1 MVPTNTLAS
10 IAGDVAAGFA
20 ITGDFPRTEVFEP
33 RTGPNES
40 KCETK
45 EWLWAQALEIRR
57 ASQESNQQD
66 GRRNH
71 EILMCVHEKLWR
83 KWSEMGRGTFQ
94 QVTQQLGPRWTPTR
108 RFGIAQGNK
117 TRPRDDF
124 TESLVIRAISCTWK
138 GTVDGGDRTAAVVEL
153 WTRVLQLDDVQVAF
167 ASCQVLEA
175 LSSLELQGRERGAWA
190 SASTSRWHVSTAL
203 AGKDRDVGVSAI
215 VDPAR
220 RAELHSP
227 TLAVGSKVEFN
238 RVETAQ
244 MMVKAPFLLGVDHRD
259 DFRSSSPT
267 TSMSL
272 LT

>member
-1 MVPTNTLAS
+1 
-10 IAGDVAAGFA
+10 
-20 ITGDFPRTEVFEP
+20 
-33 RTGPNES
+33 
-40 KCETK
+40 
-45 EWLWAQALEIRR
+45 
-57 ASQESNQQD
+57 
-66 GRRNH
+66 
-71 EILMCVHEKLWR
+71 
-83 KWSEMGRGTFQ
+83 MGRGTFQ

-175 LSSLELQGRERGAWA
+175 LSSLGLQGRERGAWA

-259 DFRSSSPT
+259 DFPIIIPDNFDVIVDVAVKSTGDGVRLEGEKRRGGSRLRRHVQGAGRNVQPV
-267 TSMSL
+267 
-272 LT
+272 